1 MSTKV
6 EEEKKEATTEPT
18 EASQNADELP
28 AEDDPTTKQFQEK
41 YYPLLETS
49 INKYDPY
56 TM

>member
-6 EEEKKEATTEPT
+6 EEEKKEAKIEPT
-18 EASQNADELP
+18 EASKNADELP

>member
-6 EEEKKEATTEPT
+6 EEEKKEATEPT
-18 EASQNADELP
+18 EASQEADEL
-28 AEDDPTTKQFQEK
+28 AVEEDPTTKQFQEK

>member
-6 EEEKKEATTEPT
+6 EEEKKEASEQPT
-18 EASQNADELP
+18 EVSQEAEELAP
-28 AEDDPTTKQFQEK
+28 EEDPTTKQFQEK